1 MRCNENLMTDTFGR
15 VILKSYHSKLSPSIR
30 EYREHHHTECELSL
44 FLSGRGLYAVH
55 GKVLPFEAGDVFLFG
70 SNEAHCITEIYEDFD
85 LLNIQFESKLLWEN
99 QETVELLNIF
109 AARSKSFCNRFPTGD
124 TTLRGLVL
132 ALEGEITEKRACYQI
147 KARSLLHAVL
157 VHMIRT
163 YDCVDSSKAISAPS
177 SVTGSLN
184 STMRHINENLDKH
197 LTLRQLADIA
207 CMTPTYYSAVFK
219 KLNGVSPWEY
229 ITIKRVERAVDMLKH
244 TSLGKLEIAQACGF
258 SSSSNFY
265 KAFHQITGKQPSDF
279 VER

>member
-1 MRCNENLMTDTFGR
+1 MRCNENFMTDAFGK
-15 VILKSYHSKLSPSIR
+15 VILKSYHSKLPPGRR

-70 SNEAHCITEIYEDFD
+70 SNEAHSITEIYEDFD

-99 QETVELLNIF
+99 RETVELLNLF
-109 AARSKSFCNRFPTGD
+109 AARSKAFCNRFPTGD
-124 TTLRGLVL
+124 ATLRELIL
-132 ALEGEITEKRACYQI
+132 SLEMEITEKRVCYQI
-147 KARSLLHAVL
+147 KARELLHAVL

-163 YDCVDSSKAISAPS
+163 YDCVDATKAISAPS

-184 STMRHINENLDKH
+184 STMQYIDEHLEQH
-197 LTLRQLADIA
+197 LTLQQLSEIA

-229 ITIKRVERAVDMLKH
+229 ITIKRVERAVDMLRN
-244 TSLGKLEIAQACGF
+244 TDRSKLEIAQACGF

-265 KAFHQITGKQPSDF
+265 KAFHQITGKQPSDY
-279 VER
+279 VKR